1 MQTDTHSRSSSSSK
15 GYTSHTLRIYAEGGF
30 LVAEFRNTLI

>member
-15 GYTSHTLRIYAEGGF
+15 GYTSHTLRIYAEGVV
-30 LVAEFRNTLI
+30 LVAEFRNHLI